1 MTYRFTSDW
10 WTSNVEHW
18 QRCVVPRLPRP
29 FAWLEI
35 GSFEGRSACWMLDE
49 VMHPG
54 DRLTCVDTFQR
65 RFDFTERSDTEIA
78 FDENV
83 AGRAEKVV
91 SRSVPFLAKAVAER
105 RRWHGVYIDGDHEAK
120 SILEDFVL
128 VWHVVP
134 VGGLIV
140 LDDYPWTP
148 PDHRA
153 SELPPKP
160 AIDAILSLYGSRIEV
175 LHHAWQVILLKRG
188 E

>member
-1 MTYRFTSDW
+1 VTYRFTSDW

-91 SRSVPFLAKAVAER
+91 SRSVPFLAKAVAEL
-105 RRWHGVYIDGDHEAK
+105 A
-120 SILEDFVL
+120 
-128 VWHVVP
+128 WHVVP

-140 LDDYPWTP
+140 LDDYHWTP
-148 PDHRA
+148 PEHRA

-160 AIDAILSLYGSRIEV
+160 AIDAILSLYGSRIDV
-175 LHHAWQVILLKRG
+175 LHHAWQVIIAKRG